1 MFVILIAIQI
11 VLLMYGSPDDTH
23 NVIWDF
29 VTQIS
34 QWGSLGFVLGIV
46 GISSGIYL
54 VGVYAASQFGFKT
67 DFLIFAPAITGLISC
82 GTIFINL
89 GNFIRDDLISYVFP
103 ACSIDFPLSAA
114 CGPVNLVLA
123 IFPGILAF
131 YYVWTII
138 EWWRGKDY

>member
-54 VGVYAASQFGFKT
+54 ENTNKPK
-67 DFLIFAPAITGLISC
+67 I
-82 GTIFINL
+82 
-89 GNFIRDDLISYVFP
+89 
-103 ACSIDFPLSAA
+103 
-114 CGPVNLVLA
+114 
-123 IFPGILAF
+123 
-131 YYVWTII
+131 
-138 EWWRGKDY
+138 